1 MILFIYRLIILLA
14 IGGGV
19 SYFFISPSNSKVL
32 KSDLELANG
41 KIAKLLLQLEV
52 DKNESEKA
60 LSTLYRSRVSFRDQ
74 SEERL
79 SEIEGLKSE
88 IGATE
93 SKLTEFEKAYS
104 EKSNELLELE
114 AKLVT
119 ARAPLAQISEQIA
132 PLEAQVKI
140 VEDSRQ
146 DHIKSLSLAKEAADI
161 IEADFRSLESVRNSA
176 TNTFDEE
183 RRRLMNGI
191 KKPYHVYYSDS
202 KEIEVANRAP
212 SGKGIFINKGYI
224 DGFREGME
232 FLTNNENARS
242 RLSFRL
248 KAALVQKNFSFLEF
262 LQETQVLDDSFASQ
276 GQRLKLTR
284 SGELVENESES
295 SNNSINE

>member
-1 MILFIYRLIILLA
+1 MTLFIYRFIILLV
-14 IGGGV
+14 IGGGGT
-19 SYFFISPSNSKVL
+19 YFFISPNNSKIL
-32 KSDLELANG
+32 KSDLELARG

-52 DKNESEKA
+52 DKNGSEKT
-60 LSTLYRSRVSFRDQ
+60 LSTLYRSRVSLRDQ

-88 IGATE
+88 IEATE

-104 EKSNELLELE
+104 EKSNELSELE
-114 AKLVT
+114 GNLVT
-119 ARAPLAQISEQIA
+119 ARAPLEQISEQIA
-132 PLEAQVKI
+132 PLKAQVKI

-146 DHIKSLSLAKEAADI
+146 DHIKSLALAKEAADLV
-161 IEADFRSLESVRNSA
+161 EADFKSLESVRNNA

-183 RRRLMNGI
+183 RGRLMDGI

-212 SGKGIFINKGYI
+212 SGKGIFINKGYV

-248 KAALVQKNFSFLEF
+248 KAVLVQKNFSFLEF

-284 SGELVENESES
+284 SGELEENENNTP
-295 SNNSINE
+295 NNSLNE